1 MLVENGCVY
10 FVNVLSSFEN
20 VPPLLSSRV
29 NIATFD
35 SQFMTFSIKFNP
47 KISTLLFL
55 LKKEKGKLYPLR
67 HPTGQSSLG
76 ELLYSDDVSL
86 MNVSV

>member
-55 LKKEKGKLYPLR
+55 LKKEKGKLQR